1 MAMLLLNLFRRLS
14 TYVLLDDLGRAN
26 VSLARL
32 VSRFAKRPALAQQ
45 VPALVQLDLD
55 RCQATALG
63 GVKRTP
69 LKKAVL
75 FGDEVLNVRQDGSVI
90 SPLFHAVSF
99 LCRCQAAA
107 VHVSEDD
114 ESL

>member
-1 MAMLLLNLFRRLS
+1 
-14 TYVLLDDLGRAN
+14 
-26 VSLARL
+26 
-32 VSRFAKRPALAQQ
+32 
-45 VPALVQLDLD
+45 
-55 RCQATALG
+55 
-63 GVKRTP
+63 
-69 LKKAVL
+69 
-75 FGDEVLNVRQDGSVI
+75 VLNVRQDGSVI